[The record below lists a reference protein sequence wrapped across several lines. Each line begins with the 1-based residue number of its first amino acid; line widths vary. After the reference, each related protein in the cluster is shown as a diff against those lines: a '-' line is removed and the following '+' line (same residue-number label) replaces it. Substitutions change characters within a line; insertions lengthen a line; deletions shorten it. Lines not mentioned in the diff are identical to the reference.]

1 MKYKLLPKQR
11 EFMEVPHNEALD
23 VVMYQGGYGSGKT
36 WCGSLLGLM
45 LARKYPGSRGL
56 VGAKEYELV
65 KNTTLQ
71 SYFEHLENMG
81 YVKDRDYTY
90 NKNDKKLRYL
100 TVAKFFLKVWMTLK
114 SLNH

>member
-1 MKYKLLPKQR
+1 MKYTLLPKQR
-11 EFMEVPHNEALD
+11 EFFEIKHDNKLD

-36 WCGSLLGLM
+36 WAGSLLGIM

-71 SYFEHLENMG
+71 SYI
-81 YVKDRDYTY
+81 
-90 NKNDKKLRYL
+90 
-100 TVAKFFLKVWMTLK
+100 
-114 SLNH
+114 